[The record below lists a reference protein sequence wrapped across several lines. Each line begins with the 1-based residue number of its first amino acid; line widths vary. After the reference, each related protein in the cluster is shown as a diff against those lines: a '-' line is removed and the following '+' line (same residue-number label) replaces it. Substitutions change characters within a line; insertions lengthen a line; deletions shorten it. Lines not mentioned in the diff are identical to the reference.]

1 MRAGQAK
8 RGLSADVVDHALAA
22 DEQRRSS
29 IAEYERLRAE
39 QKQLGKQIPQAQGEE
54 KQALLERTKT
64 LSADVKK
71 AEAAQGEAEQ
81 AYRDAC

>member
-29 IAEYERLRAE
+29 IAEYENRALRVSHAE
-39 QKQLGKQIPQAQGEE
+39 LDRAV
-54 KQALLERTKT
+54 ALYFTKT
-64 LSADVKK
+64 S
-71 AEAAQGEAEQ
+71 
-81 AYRDAC
+81 